1 MNKEEILNKLYN
13 LLLPVLE
20 SKRREFKTLGRIYIK
35 EVDIWNFFKDNI
47 WCKKDKLMLCD
58 MVSDIMETS
67 NEEIDEYILNKKI
80 KEKDLMA

>member
-47 WCKKDKLMLCD
+47 WCKKDKLMLCA
-58 MVSDIMETS
+58 MVSDIMGTS